1 MNKTF
6 TTQQVLT
13 AAFALTGLVAV
24 AQTPQIPFTNQTTL
38 LPTSTFHSGNAVG
51 VCDMNADGK
60 DDIVRASGNSVMFID
75 YQNAPN
81 ATFTEASFGSNT
93 IGDPWAMCVGDVDN
107 NGYNDVLW
115 GDYGN
120 VFILT
125 ANSTGTSYTGTQVSN
140 ITSNF
145 IFVQGANFA
154 NVNNDHFLD
163 AFVCNDVDMP
173 HIYVGNGTTSGW
185 AMNQSLMP
193 LATTP
198 ASDNSGN
205 YASIWTDVNN
215 DNLIDLMITHCRQS
229 VSSPT
234 DARRIDQVFINNGNG
249 TYTQDITNW
258 TGLRDGAQGWST
270 AWGDI
275 DNDGDQDAFV
285 LNYDVNSKLMINNGS
300 GVFTNA
306 MSGSGINSTTS
317 IFGENATFHDFDNDG
332 DLDLLISGDTHLLY
346 MNNGN
351 STFTQVSPNPFS
363 YNANQI
369 TAHAV
374 GDLNGDGFLD
384 VYASYCDIYN
394 TPSSRSDRLWMNACP
409 QNSNTNNYVMFDL
422 VGGATAGMSNKN
434 GIGAIVRIYGP
445 WGQQVREVRSGEGYG
460 IQNTFAV
467 HFGLG
472 NNTVIDSAKVIWPSG
487 IIDKLTNIGVNQHH
501 TVNEGAFTLGVKPV
515 AANPVSATVIPNPVE
530 GSAGIIRIDNYMTAG
545 LENLSVVVYDIN
557 GKLLF
562 SEGNLQTNAVSLRE
576 KNLTAGMYFFEV
588 REGAS
593 RLHAGKFIVK

>member
-13 AAFALTGLVAV
+13 LAFSLTGLIAV

-60 DDIVRASGNSVMFID
+60 DDIVRASGNTTMFID
-75 YQNAPN
+75 YQGAPN

-125 ANSTGTSYTGTQVSN
+125 ANSTGTSYTGTQVSAV
-140 ITSNF
+140 TSNF

-185 AMNQSLMP
+185 TMNQALMP

-229 VSSPT
+229 VSSPS

-285 LNYDVNSKLMINNGS
+285 LNYDVNSKLMINNGT

-306 MSGSGINSTTS
+306 MSGSGISSTTS

-332 DLDLLISGDTHLLY
+332 DLDMLISGDTHLLY

-351 STFTQVSPNPFS
+351 NTFTLVSPNPFS

-394 TPSSRSDRLWMNACP
+394 SPSSRSDRLWMNACP

-472 NNTVIDSAKVIWPSG
+472 SNTTIDSVKVIWPSG
-487 IIDKLTNIGVNQHH
+487 IIDKLNSIGVNQHH
-501 TVNEGAFTLGVKPV
+501 TINEGAFTLGVKPV